1 MENETEADL
10 KREEESLPVA
20 NNSEAIPSTNA
31 VLPEVL
37 PKVKPN
43 PSHERCERL
52 ASQVKDLARMGLTKG
67 NVAIAVRISAY
78 VLDKYYGE
86 EFAAGE
92 TEMRRNLAAVAMSE
106 AMNGNTAVLLH
117 LMKTKLGW
125 NETQLI
131 EHSGEVRSVVSAK
144 PLSKEEFTQRFLKGD
159 E

>member
-1 MENETEADL
+1 MKNENEDDL
-10 KREEESLPVA
+10 KREDESGDVA
-20 NNSEAIPSTNA
+20 NNSEAIGFTNV

-37 PKVKPN
+37 PKAHQAHVRN
-43 PSHERCERL
+43 EQL
-52 ASQVKDLARMGLTKG
+52 ASQVKDMARMGLTKT
-67 NVAIAVRISAY
+67 NVAIAARVTPYI
-78 VLDKYYGE
+78 LEKYYGE

-92 TEMRRNLAAVAMSE
+92 SEMRRNLAAVAMSE

-144 PLSKEEFTQRFLKGD
+144 PLSKEEFAQKFLGK